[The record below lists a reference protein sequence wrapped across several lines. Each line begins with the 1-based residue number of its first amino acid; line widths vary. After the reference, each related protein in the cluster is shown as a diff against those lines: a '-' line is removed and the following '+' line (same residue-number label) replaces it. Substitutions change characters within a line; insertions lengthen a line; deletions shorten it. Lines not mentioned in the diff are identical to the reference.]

1 MPACQTPNPRWLAV
15 LAGPLMLAGC
25 AQLLPEWENQKEA
38 SEQITGV
45 DRHSTFP
52 AMRRIFFEQ
61 VNLVEMIDPLGRAKT
76 QYGTSWQAADHLD
89 KTDDRR
95 WGVRYDLALAWFRST
110 QEITKQDKQLQRNS
124 VQDKMLAVSVSR
136 CNVFKTFLR
145 RQQSDVNFLLGSA
158 TTAAGV
164 LGAVLPGATA
174 SRNLAGMAG
183 LFSGTQAE
191 YNSAYYSNL
200 AAHVIVQGIELRQA
214 RLQKELVQ
222 SRRDLT
228 IDAYSMEAAIN
239 DAIVMDG
246 TCSTVV
252 GLLEAAD
259 AIKESN
265 NPGLARAAEVMAGVR
280 VMNEIANADKVSEL
294 AESGKLARMLR
305 QSSIVSSPLVVAS
318 SRPNSG
324 SAHQPDL
331 VLASHAPQRLAAEKA
346 AVLARAV
353 AQYRQAQAKLAK
365 GDQSAADL
373 AALVSERLATAI
385 DAAAKPLP
393 VAECAAAV
401 AEPATKLAI
410 ARISAQLVPKDEAAR
425 IEDALALQTALANA
439 NAAEQRVQALVD
451 WLSAEPDKALQAWV
465 PRFGTAKLD
474 ATALGLPVMADSP
487 DGLKNLKKLCTVKP
501 AT

>member
-1 MPACQTPNPRWLAV
+1 MPTCQTPKLRWLAA

-25 AQLLPEWENQKEA
+25 AQLRPDWENQKEA

-52 AMRRIFFEQ
+52 AMRRIYFEQ
-61 VNLVEMIDPLGRAKT
+61 VNLVEMIDPLGRTRAHSDASGKL
-76 QYGTSWQAADHLD
+76 ADSAD
-89 KTDDRR
+89 KSDPRSY
-95 WGVRYDLALAWFRST
+95 GVRYDLALAWFRST
-110 QEITKQDKQLQRNS
+110 QELTKQDKQLQRNS

-280 VMNEIANADKVSEL
+280 VMNEIANAEKVSEL

-318 SRPNSG
+318 SRPDSA
-324 SAHQPDL
+324 SAHQADL
-331 VLASHAPQRLAAEKA
+331 VLASQAPQRLAAEKA

-353 AQYRQAQAKLAK
+353 VLYRQAQAKLAK
-365 GDQSAADL
+365 ADQAAADL
-373 AALVSERLATAI
+373 APLVSERLATAI

-393 VAECAAAV
+393 VAACTAAV
-401 AEPATKLAI
+401 VVPATELA
-410 ARISAQLVPKDEAAR
+410 SAQIKAQLAPEDEAAR
-425 IEDALALQTALANA
+425 IKAALALQTALAKA

-451 WLSAEPDKALQAWV
+451 WLSAEPDKALQAWA
-465 PRFGTAKLD
+465 PRFGAAKLD
-474 ATALGLPVMADSP
+474 AAALGLPVMAAVP
-487 DGLKNLKKLCTVKP
+487 DGLKTLCTAAP

>member
-1 MPACQTPNPRWLAV
+1 MPACQTPHLRWLAV

-25 AQLLPEWENQKEA
+25 AQLRPDWENQKEA

-52 AMRRIFFEQ
+52 AVRRTAFEQ
-61 VNLVEMIDPLGRAKT
+61 VNLVEMIDPLGRTKAHSDASGKPT
-76 QYGTSWQAADHLD
+76 DAADKAD
-89 KTDDRR
+89 PRNY
-95 WGVRYDLALAWFRST
+95 GVRYDLALAWFRST

-280 VMNEIANADKVSEL
+280 VMNEIANAEKVSEL

-324 SAHQPDL
+324 SASAQQVDL
-331 VLASHAPQRLAAEKA
+331 VLASQAQQRLAAEKA

-353 AQYRQAQAKLAK
+353 VLYRQAQAKLAK
-365 GDQSAADL
+365 ADQAATDL
-373 AALVSERLATAI
+373 APTVSELLATAI

-393 VAECAAAV
+393 VADCTAAV
-401 AEPATKLAI
+401 VRPGTELAEAQFG
-410 ARISAQLVPKDEAAR
+410 AQLAPKDEAAR
-425 IEDALALQTALANA
+425 IKAALKLQTALANA
-439 NAAEQRVQALVD
+439 NAAGQRVQALVD
-451 WLSAEPDKALQAWV
+451 WLSAEPDKALQAWA
-465 PRFGTAKLD
+465 PRFGAAKLD
-474 ATALGLPVMADSP
+474 TAALGLPVMAAAPDS
-487 DGLKNLKKLCTVKP
+487 LKTLCTAAP

>member
-1 MPACQTPNPRWLAV
+1 MPACQTPHLRWLAV

-25 AQLLPEWENQKEA
+25 AQLRPDWENQKEA

-52 AMRRIFFEQ
+52 AVRRTAFEQ
-61 VNLVEMIDPLGRAKT
+61 VNLVEMIDPLGRTKAHSDASGKPT
-76 QYGTSWQAADHLD
+76 DAADKAD
-89 KTDDRR
+89 PRNY
-95 WGVRYDLALAWFRST
+95 GVRYDLALAWFRST

-280 VMNEIANADKVSEL
+280 VMNEIANAEKVSEL

-324 SAHQPDL
+324 SASAQQVDL
-331 VLASHAPQRLAAEKA
+331 VLASQAQQRLAAERA

-353 AQYRQAQAKLAK
+353 VLYRQAQAKLAK
-365 GDQSAADL
+365 ADQAATDL
-373 AALVSERLATAI
+373 APTVSELLATAI

-393 VAECAAAV
+393 VADCTAAV
-401 AEPATKLAI
+401 VRPGTELAEAQFG
-410 ARISAQLVPKDEAAR
+410 AQLAPKDEAAR
-425 IEDALALQTALANA
+425 IKAALKLQTALANA
-439 NAAEQRVQALVD
+439 NAAGQRVQALVD
-451 WLSAEPDKALQAWV
+451 WLSAEPDKALQAWA
-465 PRFGTAKLD
+465 PRFGAAKLD
-474 ATALGLPVMADSP
+474 AAALGLPVMAAAPDS
-487 DGLKNLKKLCTVKP
+487 LKTLCTAAP